1 MRNLLPVTPAVR
13 QPRGL
18 VKVNGVVMPGWIEFE
33 VNNNNFYGADTFNV
47 SFAVSMLP
55 PDQWVD
61 WWSAQIEI
69 YVEIFSGFPSDPQN
83 FTTSDLDS
91 LIYGKVDD
99 IHYDPVSR
107 VIVVTGRDLTA
118 TMIDTKTTIKYQNL
132 KASEIAKQIAS
143 AHGLI
148 PVVTATSKKVGTY
161 YQIDSVRLTDQASEW
176 DLLTF
181 LANQEKFAVYVKGQE
196 LHFEPYTPE
205 TSNPY
210 LIAWNEPDSN
220 TPYASANV
228 IRMELSRELT
238 VAKGIVVWVQSV
250 NPKTGKTYSVSYPA
264 NKAKGTKPGQ
274 SSPHLQ
280 VYTFR
285 TAAMLPDAALAFAQK
300 KHKELTQHEMKLRAI
315 LPADNIMSI
324 FTVIKLS
331 GTGTAFDQT
340 YYPDSIMRR
349 MSIDEGYTMDVSAK
363 NIAHN
368 NEVTL

>member
-1 MRNLLPVTPAVR
+1 MLNTIASPEARTPR
-13 QPRGL
+13 MI
-18 VKVNGVVMPGWIEFE
+18 VKVNGTTIQGAIDFE

-47 SFAVSMLP
+47 TFAVSLLP
-55 PDQWVD
+55 PDRGVD
-61 WWSAQIEI
+61 WWAAQVEI
-69 YVEIFSGFPSDPQN
+69 YVEIFAGFPSDPQN

-91 LIYGKVDD
+91 LIYGQVDD

-107 VIVVTGRDLTA
+107 VISVTGRDLTA

-132 KASEIAKQIAS
+132 KASDIAQQIAS
-143 AHGLI
+143 AHGLT

-181 LANQEKFAVYVKGQE
+181 LANQEKFAVYVKGKE
-196 LHFEPYTPE
+196 LHFEPYNPE

-210 LIAWNEPDSN
+210 LIEWNEPDDI
-220 TPYASANV
+220 TPYARANV
-228 IRMELSRELT
+228 TRLDLSRELT
-238 VAKGIVVWVQSV
+238 VAKGVVVWVQSV

-274 SSPHLQ
+274 SAPHLQ

-285 TAAMLPDAALAFAQK
+285 KAAMLPDAALAFAQK
-300 KHKELTQHEMKLRAI
+300 KHKELTQHEMKLRACF
-315 LPADNIMSI
+315 PADSI
-324 FTVIKLS
+324 VSVFTVLKLT

-340 YYPDSIMRR
+340 YYPDNIVRR